1 MSDSF
6 LLDVNG
12 RPVSVDTEPR
22 TSLLDVLR
30 NHLGLKAAKFGC
42 GQTLCGACTVWVDDQ
57 PAYACDL
64 PVEAVGDRKV
74 RTLES
79 LGTESAPHPLQRAF
93 IDEQAGQC
101 GYCLPGILMR
111 AAAFL
116 RDHPQQPTRA
126 EVAEA
131 LDPHLCRCGSQ
142 QRIVNAVLRAAAE
155 AGP

>member
-1 MSDSF
+1 MSDRF
-6 LLDVNG
+6 LLNVNG

-42 GQTLCGACTVWVDDQ
+42 GQTLCGACTVWVDDR

-64 PVEAVGDRKV
+64 PVEAIGDRNV

-93 IDEQAGQC
+93 IDGQAGQC
-101 GYCLPGILMR
+101 GYCLPGIIMR

-116 RDHPQQPTRA
+116 RDHPARPNRA
-126 EVAEA
+126 DVAAA

-142 QRIVNAVLRAAAE
+142 QRIIDAVLRAAAE
-155 AGP
+155 AGQ

>member
-1 MSDSF
+1 MSDGFS
-6 LLDVNG
+6 LNVNG
-12 RPVSVDTEPR
+12 RQVSVDTEPR

-42 GQTLCGACTVWVDDQ
+42 GQTLCGACTVWVDDR
-57 PAYACDL
+57 PAFACDL

-93 IDEQAGQC
+93 IDGQAGQC
-101 GYCLPGILMR
+101 GYCLPGIIMR

-116 RDHPQQPTRA
+116 RDHPAPPTRA

-142 QRIVNAVLRAAAE
+142 QRIVNAVLQAAAE
-155 AGP
+155 AGR

>member
-42 GQTLCGACTVWVDDQ
+42 GQTLCGACTVWVDDR

-101 GYCLPGILMR
+101 GYCLPGIIMR